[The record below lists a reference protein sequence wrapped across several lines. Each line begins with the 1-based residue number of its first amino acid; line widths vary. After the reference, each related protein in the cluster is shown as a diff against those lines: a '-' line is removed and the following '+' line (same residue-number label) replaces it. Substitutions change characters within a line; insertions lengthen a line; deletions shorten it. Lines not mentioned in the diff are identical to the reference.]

1 MCLYGFL
8 PETLVEKVY
17 KYFADLERRAPKDF
31 LSHLS
36 NPLNHPVSQPQAPDF
51 G

>member
-1 MCLYGFL
+1 MYLYGFL
-8 PETLVEKVY
+8 PEIIVEKVY
-17 KYFADLERRAPKDF
+17 KYCAHLERRGSDDF

-36 NPLNHPVSQPQAPDF
+36 NALNHPVSQPQAPDF